1 MSGSG
6 STPTKPVAPRRGR
19 KPKEPSASDN
29 CRMCGC
35 CFKTQFGNFTG
46 KSGWISSE
54 NMFVAPTRKGT
65 TLPKLAD
72 LLNTELFVVVEE
84 GESFSAR
91 VCSPCGTKVRNC
103 AAMLS
108 QIREKLNTPTENEQ
122 LLRLK
127 RMSKSPHSTQNKKLA
142 RPASSSEP
150 SVPNQQ
156 PSSIA
161 REVRARRSLAL
172 GSSLDFLEKENVF
185 PFPPGLEDVAD
196 PPRNRSSETSVVVG
210 VNYRNSTRTVAYD
223 GSEQGN
229 LVKYVTRKD

>member
-72 LLNTELFVVVEE
+72 LLKTELFVVVEE
-84 GESFSAR
+84 GEFA
-91 VCSPCGTKVRNC
+91 
-103 AAMLS
+103 
-108 QIREKLNTPTENEQ
+108 
-122 LLRLK
+122 LRAGQRLETVL
-127 RMSKSPHSTQNKKLA
+127 RCF
-142 RPASSSEP
+142 
-150 SVPNQQ
+150 
-156 PSSIA
+156 
-161 REVRARRSLAL
+161 RR
-172 GSSLDFLEKENVF
+172 LEKN
-185 PFPPGLEDVAD
+185 
-196 PPRNRSSETSVVVG
+196 
-210 VNYRNSTRTVAYD
+210 
-223 GSEQGN
+223 
-229 LVKYVTRKD
+229 